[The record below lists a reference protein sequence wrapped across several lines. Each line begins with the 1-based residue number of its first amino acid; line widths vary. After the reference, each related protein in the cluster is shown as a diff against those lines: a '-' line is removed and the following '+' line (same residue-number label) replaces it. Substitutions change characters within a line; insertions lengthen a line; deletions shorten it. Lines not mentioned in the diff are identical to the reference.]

1 MEHKN
6 GPNIYIDREAVE
18 LTPIKNDEAL
28 LQSQQKP
35 P

>member
-1 MEHKN
+1 MEHKD

-18 LTPIKNDEAL
+18 LTPINKDELL
-28 LQSQQKP
+28 LQPQQKP